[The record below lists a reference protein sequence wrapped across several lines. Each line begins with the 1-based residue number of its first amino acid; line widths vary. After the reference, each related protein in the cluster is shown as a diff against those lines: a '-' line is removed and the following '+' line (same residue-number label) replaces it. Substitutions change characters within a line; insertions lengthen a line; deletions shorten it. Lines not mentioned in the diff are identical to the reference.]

1 MVNQI
6 LKSFKTRNVM
16 AKEKLT
22 DEYQSNLSNDEMVEL
37 AKQQHATKQV
47 SDYKFPT
54 EVVDLPSKGLVYP
67 EDNPLASGKVE
78 MKYMTAKEED
88 ILTTQSYIK
97 DGSVLDR
104 LFQSLIIGNGDG
116 APIKYIDLTTGDKNA
131 VMIAARVLGY
141 GKDYK
146 VEIQDPFSDN
156 KQEEVIDL
164 TQFEAADYD
173 GKNQTELHKN
183 EFEYELPKSK
193 RKITFMAMTESKE
206 RKVKHQIKDLEK
218 KQRKL
223 KDATSRELTTRLKNM
238 ILSVDGESDTATINS
253 FVDNELFAI
262 DSQSLRNYI
271 NEVVPDMDLNYEF
284 VSEETGERREMLLPM
299 DVTFFWPSSK
309 L

>member
-1 MVNQI
+1 
-6 LKSFKTRNVM
+6 M

-116 APIKYIDLTTGDKNA
+116 VPIKYIDLTTGDKNA

-223 KDATSRELTTRLKNM
+223 KDSTSRELTTRLKNM

-262 DSQSLRNYI
+262 DSQALRNYI